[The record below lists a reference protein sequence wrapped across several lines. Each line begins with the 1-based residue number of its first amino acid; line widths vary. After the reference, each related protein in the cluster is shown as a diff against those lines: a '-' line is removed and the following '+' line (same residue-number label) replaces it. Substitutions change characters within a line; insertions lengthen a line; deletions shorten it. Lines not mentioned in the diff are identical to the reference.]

1 MNVSRF
7 LAAVAWLALAVS
19 ASADDLKN
27 IERTVAKEPAYQTKS
42 PKYCLLVFGE
52 RAQAR
57 AWLVLDGDVLY
68 VDRNGSGDLTEAGE
82 RVKGQR
88 SPPGQGAEVRFE
100 AGVLTAREGVPPN
113 ARLEVLLTGGLTF
126 VYCHAEGRPWQRA
139 VVDRTGNL
147 QFADSP
153 GAAPILH
160 FNGPLTLA
168 PRFDQ
173 PLDRGANPS
182 DLDVMVGTPGLGTG
196 TFVRFSNEAVAKEH
210 HPIAD
215 VVFTGR
221 NGKPIEL
228 NVDLDQRC

>member
-1 MNVSRF
+1 MNASRF
-7 LAAVAWLALAVS
+7 LAAVAWLAVAVS
-19 ASADDLKN
+19 ASAAELKDV
-27 IERTVAKEPAYQTKS
+27 ERTIGKEPAYQTKS
-42 PKYCLLVFGE
+42 PRYCLLVFGE

-88 SPPGQGAEVRFE
+88 GPPGQGEEVRFDVG
-100 AGVLTAREGVPPN
+100 ALAAREGVPSG

-139 VVDRTGNL
+139 VVDRAGNL

-153 GAAPILH
+153 GTAPVLH

-173 PLDRGANPS
+173 PLARGAEPT

-196 TFVRFSNEAVAKEH
+196 TFVRFSNEAVAKER
-210 HPIAD
+210 HPVAEI
-215 VVFTGR
+215 VFTGR